1 MNEIVNKVLIAVGKF
16 IPEIR
21 LRQPEFTYSS
31 CGLCTKNKER
41 IQKFKETGDSR
52 YIYQHE
58 LDKVSFQN
66 DMAYGDLKDYQK
78 RRLLIKHYV
87 VNHLM
92 LLKI

>member
-31 CGLCTKNKER
+31 CGLCTKNKEG

-52 YIYQHE
+52 YIYRHE
-58 LDKVSFQN
+58 LYKACFQN
-66 DMAYGDLKDYQK
+66 NMAYGDLKNYQK
-78 RRLLIKHYV
+78 KRFLIKQDV
-87 VNHLM
+87 VKHLM